1 MTDVLVIGAGMVGVC
16 TAIELQSRGLDTVLI
31 DRREP
36 GRETSYGNAGVIQRE
51 GVHPYLFPRD
61 LRKLLAYAAN
71 NRVDAHYQV
80 SSLPT
85 VLPFLWRY
93 WRASTPPR
101 ARRTCEANLP
111 LFARCLEAHGALAS
125 AANVGHLITKRGW
138 LRIFRHDASIKAVE
152 EDIAELRDLGLAV
165 DVPNADALAELEPHL
180 RNDQIAGAV
189 HYRDPWT
196 CSDPGALV
204 SAYANL
210 FIKRGGTVERDTVSG
225 LKRMANGWIAE
236 GQARDHQ
243 ADQIVLAAGPWS
255 AAILSEI
262 GVKLPMGIKRGYHRH
277 YSTKGNAYLSRTIV
291 DDEFG
296 FVLAPMARGIRL
308 TTGAEFARNDAPP
321 TPVQLERA
329 LPHARELFDLG
340 ETVDK
345 EIWLGARPVF
355 PDMLPAMGPVPDQP
369 GLWLNFGHAHHG
381 FTLGP
386 VAGLLVAQMVA
397 AEAPFAD
404 PAPYVPN
411 RFL

>member
-1 MTDVLVIGAGMVGVC
+1 MVGVC
-16 TAIELQSRGLDTVLI
+16 TAIELQARGLDVALI

-36 GRETSYGNAGVIQRE
+36 GRETSHGNAGVIQRE

-71 NRVDAHYQV
+71 NQVDAHYQL
-80 SSLPT
+80 SSLPA

-93 WRASTPPR
+93 WCASTPAR
-101 ARRTCEANLP
+101 ARRTYEANLP
-111 LFARCLEAHGALAS
+111 LFARCLETHGALAS
-125 AANVGHLITKRGW
+125 AADAGHLITQRGW
-138 LRIFRHDASIKAVE
+138 LRTFRHEASVTAVE
-152 EDIAELRDLGLAV
+152 EEIAELRDLGLAV
-165 DVPNADALAELEPHL
+165 DAPDVDALAELEPHL
-180 RNDQIAGAV
+180 RTDQIAGAV

-204 SAYANL
+204 GAYANL

-225 LKRMANGWIAE
+225 LKRRASGWIAE

-243 ADQIVLAAGPWS
+243 AGQIVLAAGPWS
-255 AAILSEI
+255 AELLKKN
-262 GVKLPMGIKRGYHRH
+262 GVQLPMGIKRGYHRH
-277 YSTKGNAYLSRTIV
+277 FAARGNGYLSRTIV
-291 DDEFG
+291 DDDLG

-308 TTGAEFARNDAPP
+308 TTGAEFARHDAPP

-345 EIWLGARPVF
+345 EIWLGARPAF
-355 PDMLPAMGPVPDQP
+355 PDMLPAMGPLPGQP
-369 GLWLNFGHAHHG
+369 GLWTNFGHAHHG

-386 VAGLLVAQMVA
+386 VAGMLVAQMIA
-397 AEAPFAD
+397 GETPFAD
-404 PAPYVPN
+404 PAPYAPN